1 MKKPPT
7 NVRERLLRAALH
19 AFTARGYSAASV
31 REIVESCAVTKPTL
45 YYYFGSKERLYRTL
59 IAETFAESNRRI
71 ARIAASPLPPA
82 GKLEAVVEHYL
93 NYGRQKP
100 DQVRLIMT
108 ALYRSDACAPE
119 MDMRVH
125 ILPNLQAIAGI
136 IEEGIR
142 SRRFPLWAG
151 CRPTADTPVRES
163 NPSPSGAWR
172 KSRALQACRSP
183 VREASPRGKTRSSL
197 WRSEPARCR

>member
-1 MKKPPT
+1 MKKAPT

-71 ARIAASPLPPA
+71 QRIAASPLPPA
-82 GKLEAVVEHYL
+82 GKLEAVVGHYL
-93 NYGRQKP
+93 NYGRQNP
-100 DQVRLIMT
+100 DHVRLIMT

-136 IEEGIR
+136 IEEGMR
-142 SRRFPLWAG
+142 SRLFRRENPLRLCLQLMG
-151 CRPTADTPVRES
+151 LIHPQMLIRVRPERRLPASTPREIMRTFVE
-163 NPSPSGAWR
+163 GI
-172 KSRALQACRSP
+172 
-183 VREASPRGKTRSSL
+183 GTR
-197 WRSEPARCR
+197 